1 MATGK
6 RLIQNA
12 RSGDWARYRYR
23 GQNVERHFKSDRMKG
38 VSKVVNKQLR
48 TYLKKEVREQLIM
61 ELNYEKERV

>member
-6 RLIQNA
+6 RLLQNA
-12 RSGDWARYRYR
+12 RSKGWARYRCR
-23 GQNVERHFKSDRMKG
+23 GENVERWCQSDRMKG

-61 ELNYEKERV
+61 ELNYEKE